1 MIGLIAQS
9 VQETWVIPGWVLYA
23 TSLIFLAILVTRGM
37 TIVGNYWK
45 GGTTNVVE
53 DMQNDGLLPTQ
64 EKWET
69 LLDDVSEMKDQ
80 QVEISKQLENGIS
93 DRLDGLEARHE
104 TLDIKIDGLVAGLG
118 RLEGMMQA
126 SEGMEVDGN

>member
-1 MIGLIAQS
+1 MIWAQA
-9 VQETWVIPGWVLYA
+9 VPETWVIPGWVLYA
-23 TSLIFLAILVTRGM
+23 TAVLALFIVLSRGL
-37 TIVGNYWK
+37 TIANNYWR

-53 DMQNDGLLPTQ
+53 DMQDDGLLPTQ

-80 QVEISKQLENGIS
+80 QVEIGKQLENGIS

-104 TLDIKIDGLVAGLG
+104 TLDTKIDGLVLGLG

-126 SEGMEVDGN
+126 SEGTEVDGN